1 MILSDIEIKKR
12 VLSGEIGIEP
22 FLLDSLSPNG
32 IDLRIGDKVV
42 DMSNELEY
50 SMDKGFMSR
59 PDTFYLMSTAE
70 RITLP
75 LNVVGL
81 IFLKS
86 TWARMGILIP
96 PTVVDAGYTGVLSL
110 IIRMGPRPIK
120 LEKGLKIWHFLMQE
134 SYESTGYQGKY
145 QNSDGLKRA
154 ILPDRP

>member
-1 MILSDIEIKKR
+1 
-12 VLSGEIGIEP
+12 
-22 FLLDSLSPNG
+22 
-32 IDLRIGDKVV
+32 
-42 DMSNELEY
+42 
-50 SMDKGFMSR
+50 MSR

-86 TWARMGILIP
+86 TWARMGLLIP

-134 SYESTGYQGKY
+134 SYESTGYRGKY
-145 QNSDGLKRA
+145 QNSDGLKRG
-154 ILPDRP
+154 ILTDRP